1 MKKGLKRVSG
11 TDPIIFYIHR
21 LSRSMMRAS
30 MAQYE
35 HEFGLGVPQA
45 QILNALGA
53 RGPAVSKD
61 IAVYTA
67 MNKALVS
74 RSLSELTQSGY
85 AVSSLDAADA
95 RLRVWKLT
103 KKGEDF
109 VAAFWPVRLERR
121 AKLLKVLTAEEQVL
135 LTQFIDKLYY
145 SSEALGREE
154 AAARRKQSRQTSKR
168 ADTASKPKRERR
180 YEETRAK
187 GRPSL

>member
-1 MKKGLKRVSG
+1 MKKGVKRGSG

-30 MAQYE
+30 MAQYM

-53 RGPAVSKD
+53 RGPAASKD

-74 RSLSELTQSGY
+74 RSLSDLTEAGY
-85 AVSSLDAADA
+85 TVSLLDAADA

-103 KKGEDF
+103 RKGEDF
-109 VAAFWPVRLERR
+109 VAAFRPVRLERR

-135 LTQFIDKLYY
+135 FTQFIDKLYH

-154 AAARRKQSRQTSKR
+154 AASRRNQSRQSKKKTE
-168 ADTASKPKRERR
+168 AVSKPKRGKR
-180 YEETRAK
+180 YHEGQAK